1 MVQPFVSHEII
12 DRGSLC
18 RVVIENLRDQVAS
31 AVCDLD
37 IIRESVGVHSNSL
50 VCRLYVRSL
59 KGRLAD
65 NQRIDDDTDRPNV
78 DFVRVTLFT
87 FQHFGRNIVRG
98 TTDGTL
104 ALTIELE
111 FRCQTEITD
120 LHLHFVVEEEV
131 SKLQISVDDAMT
143 VEVLDSRADLV
154 DVALNLELV
163 QSLTPT
169 QKLVERLV
177 LAELEQDVD
186 VLGVLEEVLEADD
199 VVLVQRAMNLDLGHE
214 LLLGSGLRQCA
225 LHDDFGGADS
235 LVLQI
240 GELEAAG
247 EATLAEELALEV
259 LLDADLAVVFDDF
272 LFDDGLGAIDA
283 FLGVRLLH
291 CMDYFMFFLLVINLA
306 SN

>member
-18 RVVIENLRDQVAS
+18 RVVIENLSDQVTS
-31 AVCDLD
+31 AVRDLD

-50 VCRLYVRSL
+50 ISRFDVRSL

-78 DFVRVTLFT
+78 DFVRVTLFA

-98 TTDGTL
+98 TADGTL

-111 FRCQTEITD
+111 FRGQTEITD
-120 LHLHFVVEEEV
+120 FDLHFVVQEEV
-131 SKLQISVDDAMT
+131 TELQISVDDAMT

-177 LAELEQDVD
+177 LAELKQDVD
-186 VLGVLEEVLEADD
+186 VLGVLEEVLEADN
-199 VVLVQRAMNLDLGHE
+199 VVLVQRAMNLDLRHE
-214 LLLGSGLRQCA
+214 LLLRTSLSQCA
-225 LHDDFGGADS
+225 LHDYFGGTDS
-235 LVLQI
+235 LILQI
-240 GELEAAG
+240 GELETAG
-247 EATLAEELALEV
+247 EAALAEELALEV
-259 LLDADLAVVFDDF
+259 LLDAYLAVVFDDL

-291 CMDYFMFFLLVINLA
+291 CMGYFN
-306 SN
+306 SY